1 MSRHMESH
9 VYKCKDC
16 DFKCNNARSLE
27 VHKRAEH
34 NFKCKKCKM
43 TLATKEALATHTTL
57 AHTFKCQKCGTLFEQ
72 KSLLEKHFRDSHM
85 FKCPS
90 CPQVEIFSIRLFFSS
105 RIFINI
111 LLFFFR
117 FLTALLRWQ
126 LMKKRSINPARFSLI
141 LILFYEC
148 CVFILLK
155 KYCFCILTLS
165 PPSCV
170 FILR

>member
-111 LLFFFR
+111 LLFFFQI
-117 FLTALLRWQ
+117 FDSPSVLATHEKAKHQ
-126 LMKKRSINPARFSLI
+126 SCEVFFNPNTI
-141 LILFYEC
+141 L
-148 CVFILLK
+148 
-155 KYCFCILTLS
+155 
-165 PPSCV
+165 
-170 FILR
+170 

>member
-27 VHKRAEH
+27 MHKRAEH

-57 AHTFKCQKCGTLFEQ
+57 AHTFQCQKCGTLFEQ
-72 KSLLEKHFRDSHM
+72 KSLLEKHFRDFHM

-90 CPQVEIFSIRLFFSS
+90 CPQVEILSLLFDNITFLD
-105 RIFINI
+105 NI
-111 LLFFFR
+111 LLIIFLDFR
-117 FLTALLRWQ
+117 QSCCAGISRKSKTPILRGFLKSLNLLP
-126 LMKKRSINPARFSLI
+126 SS
-141 LILFYEC
+141 EC
-148 CVFILLK
+148 YVFILLK
-155 KYCFCILTLS
+155 
-165 PPSCV
+165 
-170 FILR
+170 

>member
-43 TLATKEALATHTTL
+43 TLATKEALGTHTTL

-90 CPQVEIFSIRLFFSS
+90 CPQVTRNCICSFLRKYLSIFYSFFV
-105 RIFINI
+105 
-111 LLFFFR
+111 R
-117 FLTALLRWQ
+117 FSTALLRWQ
-126 LMKKRSINPARFSLI
+126 LMNKQSINPARFSFFLI
-141 LILFYEC
+141 
-148 CVFILLK
+148 
-155 KYCFCILTLS
+155 
-165 PPSCV
+165 PSS
-170 FILR
+170 

>member
-1 MSRHMESH
+1 MKIVKVQTDKCPTCRQKIPRYKNNEDKFVPPNKFTLRNELSRHMQSH

-43 TLATKEALATHTTL
+43 TLATKESLATHTTL

-90 CPQVEIFSIRLFFSS
+90 CPQVEILS
-105 RIFINI
+105 
-111 LLFFFR
+111 LLFDNTFI
-117 FLTALLRWQ
+117 FL
-126 LMKKRSINPARFSLI
+126 
-141 LILFYEC
+141 
-148 CVFILLK
+148 
-155 KYCFCILTLS
+155 LTLYLLF
-165 PPSCV
+165 C
-170 FILR
+170 